1 MSESQSQPEL
11 KPEIEATFINI
22 DKDQLRAQLKGLCA
36 KLLQPELL
44 MRRTIFDIDDY
55 SFVRVRDEGN
65 RIAMSYKHLDA
76 VSLSGMKEICLNVN
90 NYDEA
95 IAFVKACGLKIK
107 AVQETLREEWELDGV
122 ELDIDTWPW
131 LPPYV
136 EIEGPNEAAVKS
148 VAAKLDFDMAD
159 ALYGSVDEV
168 YKIYYDVT
176 RNDINYCPEIKFT
189 DTPDWLAS
197 KRRPKPLR

>member
-1 MSESQSQPEL
+1 MM
-11 KPEIEATFINI
+11 K
-22 DKDQLRAQLKGLCA
+22 QLPLSKLVVSKSRPFRKLSA
-36 KLLQPELL
+36 K
-44 MRRTIFDIDDY
+44 
-55 SFVRVRDEGN
+55 
-65 RIAMSYKHLDA
+65 
-76 VSLSGMKEICLNVN
+76 SGSSTASNSTS
-90 NYDEA
+90 
-95 IAFVKACGLKIK
+95 
-107 AVQETLREEWELDGV
+107 TLGRGS
-122 ELDIDTWPW
+122 
-131 LPPYV
+131 PPYV

>member
-22 DKDQLRAQLKGLCA
+22 DKDQLRAQLKGLGA

-65 RIAMSYKHLDA
+65 RITMSYKHLDA

>member
-65 RIAMSYKHLDA
+65 RITMSYKHLDA

-148 VAAKLDFDMAD
+148 VAAKLDFDMTD